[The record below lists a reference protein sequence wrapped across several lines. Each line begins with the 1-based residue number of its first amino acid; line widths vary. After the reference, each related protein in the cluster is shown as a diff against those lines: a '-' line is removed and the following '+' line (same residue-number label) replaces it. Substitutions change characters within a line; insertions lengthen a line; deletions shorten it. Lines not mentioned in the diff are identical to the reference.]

1 MIHIFNRKEL
11 LITWS
16 MQDLAQI
23 RDILVSNHIEY
34 RIRTVNT
41 GRSASSW
48 GRTSSS
54 RARTG
59 TAGLRTDVMYQYYVY
74 VKKADYENAKYLIGR

>member
-41 GRSASSW
+41 GRTA
-48 GRTSSS
+48 SS

-74 VKKADYENAKYLIGR
+74 VKKDDYEKAKYLIGR